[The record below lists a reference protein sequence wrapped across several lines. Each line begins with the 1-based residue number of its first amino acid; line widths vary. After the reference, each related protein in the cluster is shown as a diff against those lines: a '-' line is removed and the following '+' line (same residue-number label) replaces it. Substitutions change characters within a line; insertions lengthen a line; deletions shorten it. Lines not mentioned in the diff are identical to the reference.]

1 MLLLGNSKWLLKPED
16 INSLDVENK
25 NFLYSLLN
33 RGLVLFVFPDEFRD
47 MNISSSNRFTYKIG
61 FIYDALSIV
70 YPDISKTAKYE
81 IISEYYHFFFTYRRF
96 KDKLDEYNASK
107 KKYLLNRNLL

>member
-1 MLLLGNSKWLLKPED
+1 MMDTNELANKRIKIVSAHNSD
-16 INSLDVENK
+16 
-25 NFLYSLLN
+25 
-33 RGLVLFVFPDEFRD
+33 
-47 MNISSSNRFTYKIG
+47 
-61 FIYDALSIV
+61 LSIV